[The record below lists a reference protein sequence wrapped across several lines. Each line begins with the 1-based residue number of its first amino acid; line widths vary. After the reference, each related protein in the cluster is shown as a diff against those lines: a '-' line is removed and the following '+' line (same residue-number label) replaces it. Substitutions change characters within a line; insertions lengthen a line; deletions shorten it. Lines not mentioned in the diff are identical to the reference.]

1 MALVGSGGAAAR
13 LRRTS
18 ESHTVVPVAWGK
30 PHQEHRH
37 GQVSV
42 GVEMEGSAS
51 RRLTHGQVRCLLAA
65 GTTAHASERRQGGR
79 GGTSA

>member
-51 RRLTHGQVRCLLAA
+51 RRLALLEVPAC
-65 GTTAHASERRQGGR
+65 RWDGGAR
-79 GGTSA
+79 K

>member
-51 RRLTHGQVRCLLAA
+51 RRLALLEVPACCWDDGA
-65 GTTAHASERRQGGR
+65 RK
-79 GGTSA
+79 